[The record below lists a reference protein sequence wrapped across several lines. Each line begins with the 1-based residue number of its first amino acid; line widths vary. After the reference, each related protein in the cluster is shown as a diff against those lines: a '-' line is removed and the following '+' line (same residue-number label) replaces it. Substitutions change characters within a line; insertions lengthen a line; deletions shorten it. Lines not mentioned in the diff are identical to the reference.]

1 MSEISVIIPIFNE
14 ERTISSIIEI
24 VRSWG
29 RAKEIIVVD
38 DGSTDKTASA
48 LKQFQKDIC
57 LIRYKHNH
65 GKGYAVAKGIVKSSG
80 DILLFLDGDMV
91 GLTHRDLRALVT
103 PVVCGKADMVLG
115 LARFWSAGWRKN
127 TFSPFDDI
135 TGERVVLR
143 KNIMPFVSDIATS
156 GYGMELFLNDV
167 HKDKQVIS
175 VKLPHVFVLGK
186 LDKQSMPDA
195 MLAYIKEAGELMAQL
210 LRQQTGDISPNVKRV
225 FVGIQNYLKQ
235 ALGYFQ

>member
-1 MSEISVIIPIFNE
+1 MSEISVIIPVFNE

-24 VRSWG
+24 IRSWG
-29 RAKEIIVVD
+29 QAKEIIVVD
-38 DGSTDKTASA
+38 DGSTDRTASA
-48 LKQFQKDIC
+48 LKQFQKYIC

-65 GKGYAVAKGIVKSSG
+65 GKGYAAAQGIMKSSG

-91 GLTHRDLRALVT
+91 GLTHKDLRALVA
-103 PVVCGKADMVLG
+103 PVVRGKADMVLG

-127 TFSPFDDI
+127 TFSPFDEI

-143 KNIMPFVSDIATS
+143 KHVMPFVSNIAAS
-156 GYGMELFLNDV
+156 GYGMELLLNDV

-186 LDKQSMPDA
+186 LDKQSVPDA
-195 MLAYIKEAGELMAQL
+195 IAAYVKEAGELMAQV
-210 LRQQTGDISPNVKRV
+210 LRQQAGDISPNVKRI

-235 ALGYFQ
+235 ALDYFQ